1 MPLDTLLEELIRC
14 ERYLSFICMDL
25 TFGSAAEFIICQ
37 IWFHL
42 PSLIEK
48 ISEHLLC
55 ANHYAELRLYQGD

>member
-1 MPLDTLLEELIRC
+1 
-14 ERYLSFICMDL
+14 MDL